1 MKQELTTLKNEQNE
15 AVVATEEINLVVGP
29 GAILKEARETG
40 GLTEQQV
47 ADKLNFR
54 LRLVQNI
61 EVDIFDRSLP
71 EAFNRGYLKS
81 YAKLVNISETVVL
94 NSYDQLAEVQSQCAG
109 MQSFSKGTE
118 KQAEHKLLMWITYLI
133 LAIFL
138 TATVVW
144 WLQTP
149 SEQPEPIE
157 AEKANQVAKSS
168 TNNETNNTIPTTNS
182 SLTHTNNLDDSG
194 ITESNAANKGEAFD
208 VNDALNTSIE
218 NATNA
223 ETVDIATEQL
233 DNGVS
238 SVIPSETV
246 ESSNVG
252 SNNVES
258 TNVESITDES
268 ETSLI
273 ANVVFTFSGDCWVNI
288 YDATGERIA
297 WGVKKS
303 GYVMKISGQAPFS
316 ITLGKPELVAIDYND
331 FAVDMTGFNAGN
343 IAKFSLPMTP

>member
-1 MKQELTTLKNEQNE
+1 MKQELNTLKNEQNE
-15 AVVATEEINLVVGP
+15 SVAATDEINLIVGP
-29 GAILKEARETG
+29 GAILKEAREIR
-40 GLTEQQV
+40 GLSEQQV

-81 YAKLVNISETVVL
+81 YAKLVNIPETVVL
-94 NSYDQLAEVQSQCAG
+94 NSYDQLAEVQNQCAG

-157 AEKANQVAKSS
+157 AENVNLVAKASA
-168 TNNETNNTIPTTNS
+168 TNETNNNIPTTTS
-182 SLTHTNNLDDSG
+182 AITNESNLDDSG
-194 ITESNAANKGEAFD
+194 VTENNAVSEGGTFD
-208 VNDALNTSIE
+208 VNDELNTSTE
-218 NATNA
+218 NATNT
-223 ETVDIATEQL
+223 ETVNIETEQL

-238 SVIPSETV
+238 SAIPSETV
-246 ESSNVG
+246 ESSND
-252 SNNVES
+252 
-258 TNVESITDES
+258 ESITEES

-288 YDATGERIA
+288 YDATGERVA

-331 FAVDMTGFNAGN
+331 LAVDMTGFNAGN

>member
-1 MKQELTTLKNEQNE
+1 MKQELNTLKNEQNE
-15 AVVATEEINLVVGP
+15 SVAATDEINLIVGP
-29 GAILKEARETG
+29 GAILKEAREIR
-40 GLTEQQV
+40 GLSEQQV

-81 YAKLVNISETVVL
+81 YAKLVNIPETVVL
-94 NSYDQLAEVQSQCAG
+94 NSYDQLAEVQNQCAG

-157 AEKANQVAKSS
+157 SENVNLVAKASA
-168 TNNETNNTIPTTNS
+168 TKETNNNIPTTTS
-182 SLTHTNNLDDSG
+182 AITNESNLDDSG
-194 ITESNAANKGEAFD
+194 VTENNAVSEGETFD
-208 VNDALNTSIE
+208 VNDELNTSTE
-218 NATNA
+218 NATNT
-223 ETVDIATEQL
+223 ETVNIETEQL

-238 SVIPSETV
+238 SAIPSETV
-246 ESSNVG
+246 ESSNV
-252 SNNVES
+252 
-258 TNVESITDES
+258 ESITDESITEES

-288 YDATGERIA
+288 YDATGERVA

-331 FAVDMTGFNAGN
+331 LAVDMTGFNAGN

>member
-1 MKQELTTLKNEQNE
+1 MKQELNTLKNEQNE

-81 YAKLVNISETVVL
+81 YAKLVNIPETVVL
-94 NSYDQLAEVQSQCAG
+94 NSYDQLAEVQNQCAG

-157 AEKANQVAKSS
+157 AENVNLVAKASA
-168 TNNETNNTIPTTNS
+168 TNETNNNIPTTTS
-182 SLTHTNNLDDSG
+182 AITNESNLDDSG
-194 ITESNAANKGEAFD
+194 VTENNAVSEGETFD
-208 VNDALNTSIE
+208 VNDELNTSTE
-218 NATNA
+218 NATNT
-223 ETVDIATEQL
+223 ETVNIETEQL

-238 SVIPSETV
+238 SAIPSETV
-246 ESSNVG
+246 ESSND
-252 SNNVES
+252 
-258 TNVESITDES
+258 ESITEES

-288 YDATGERIA
+288 YDATGERVA

-331 FAVDMTGFNAGN
+331 LAVDMTGFNAGN